1 MKAESER
8 EIELARL
15 VETALDL
22 ADSLGLSDVAIK
34 LDSARAKLNK
44 EQPFNAPASI
54 H

>member
-1 MKAESER
+1 MKVESER
-8 EIELARL
+8 EMELARL

-34 LDSARAKLNK
+34 LDGARAKLNN
-44 EQPFNAPASI
+44 EQPLSPSATL